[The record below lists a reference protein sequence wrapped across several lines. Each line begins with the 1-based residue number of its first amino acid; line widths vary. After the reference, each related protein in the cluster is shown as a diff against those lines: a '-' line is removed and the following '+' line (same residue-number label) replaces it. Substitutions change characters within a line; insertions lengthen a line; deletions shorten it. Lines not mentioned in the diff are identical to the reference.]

1 MKTAPERIEVEK
13 SRLGEF
19 ERELHQ
25 LLQDAVAGKYDT
37 ELRARGIT
45 LPAGMSGDAI
55 TTESI
60 GEQPVAAELFV
71 ILAIKYSP
79 LVVPIGLD
87 LWTWAWPKLRD
98 YFDGAAR
105 DDSNSRH

>member
-1 MKTAPERIEVEK
+1 MEKAPERIEVEK
-13 SRLGEF
+13 ARLAEF
-19 ERELHQ
+19 ERELHN
-25 LLQDAVAGKYDT
+25 LLADAAAGKYDS
-37 ELRARGIT
+37 ELRARGIS
-45 LPAGMSGDAI
+45 LPPGMTGDAI

-60 GEQPVAAELFV
+60 GEQPVAGELLV

-105 DDSNSRH
+105 DSKSRN